1 MAWPRSLAEWIAGT
15 RGKGRW
21 TEFGLWVQTSSSL
34 KPTSLLPKPCS
45 EKPCE
50 NKVSG
55 KLDSQ
60 CDCRRFCSQ
69 NPDSLLPRQ
78 VLFPTGIP
86 ISETSALREPA
97 TGAPRDRQ
105 ERGDSHRGDVCG
117 GIWRMGR
124 RDTGRKERGR
134 HPWERGQLE
143 QRHRGRTQPETAVH
157 SKRRAL
163 IPTLSLSSL
172 LFLFYLVLW
181 VFSGVSP

>member
-1 MAWPRSLAEWIAGT
+1 MSIRVCRAHSQGPLLIWSKLWGGIGRHIPSHCSIAELSLRVAWPRSLAEWIAGT

-34 KPTSLLPKPCS
+34 KPTSMLPKPCS

-86 ISETSALREPA
+86 ISETSVLQEPA

-105 ERGDSHRGDVCG
+105 E
-117 GIWRMGR
+117 
-124 RDTGRKERGR
+124 
-134 HPWERGQLE
+134 
-143 QRHRGRTQPETAVH
+143 
-157 SKRRAL
+157 
-163 IPTLSLSSL
+163 
-172 LFLFYLVLW
+172 
-181 VFSGVSP
+181 